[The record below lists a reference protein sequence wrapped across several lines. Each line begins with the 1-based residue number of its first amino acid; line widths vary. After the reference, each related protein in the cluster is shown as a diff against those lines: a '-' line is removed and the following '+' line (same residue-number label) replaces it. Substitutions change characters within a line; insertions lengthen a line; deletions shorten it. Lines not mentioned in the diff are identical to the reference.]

1 MDKIRNWECLICGCT
16 DNRKLATSKL
26 YGRKFNFNTHKKT
39 IMMQSAMRG
48 TLAQRSLFG
57 RSQLVATQKCNFAGK
72 DIKFG
77 TEARALMLEGCD
89 MLADAV

>member
-1 MDKIRNWECLICGCT
+1 MI
-16 DNRKLATSKL
+16 
-26 YGRKFNFNTHKKT
+26 
-39 IMMQSAMRG
+39 QSALKG
-48 TLAQRSLFG
+48 ALAG
-57 RSQLVATQKCNFAGK
+57 RQHFNRTIVATQRMNFAGK

>member
-1 MDKIRNWECLICGCT
+1 
-16 DNRKLATSKL
+16 
-26 YGRKFNFNTHKKT
+26 
-39 IMMQSAMRG
+39 MMQSAMRG

>member
-1 MDKIRNWECLICGCT
+1 
-16 DNRKLATSKL
+16 
-26 YGRKFNFNTHKKT
+26 
-39 IMMQSAMRG
+39 MQSAFKKALRP
-48 TLAQRSLFG
+48 QLFG
-57 RSQLVATQKCNFAGK
+57 RSQLVATQSMAFGK

>member
-1 MDKIRNWECLICGCT
+1 MMQT
-16 DNRKLATSKL
+16 V
-26 YGRKFNFNTHKKT
+26 FKKT
-39 IMMQSAMRG
+39 LLQRQSQIL
-48 TLAQRSLFG
+48 TRSTG
-57 RSQLVATQKCNFAGK
+57 LVATQRMNFAGK